1 MKERS
6 FSALLKDDRSS
17 ESSNSRDRELS
28 KKKSSL
34 MLESLNDDSRHEIV
48 LKELKERKST
58 IEAAISR
65 R

>member
-6 FSALLKDDRSS
+6 FSALLKDDRS
-17 ESSNSRDRELS
+17 ESSDSRERS

-34 MLESLNDDSRHEIV
+34 MLESLNDESRHEIV
-48 LKELKERKST
+48 LRELKERKST

>member
-1 MKERS
+1 M
-6 FSALLKDDRSS
+6 LKDDRS
-17 ESSNSRDRELS
+17 ESSDSRERS

-34 MLESLNDDSRHEIV
+34 MLESLNDESRHEIV
-48 LKELKERKST
+48 LRELKERKST